1 MESSKSI
8 VGFIERVELY
18 LAPSSTA
25 MGSTLERIVTRNTD
39 ETRFFTQKSTVFRI
53 FLPFSLVVPGQS
65 TVHLVE
71 LDEHYLAPSTRLAGS
86 VCGRIVSQNTPICSL
101 TYPTCPQAE
110 ITFFADIQELHGI
123 LQMKNLR
130 GQFLLNI
137 ERDDRTKRSVPM
149 TNFVVRNVS
158 NLRFAGERRDAQR
171 FLVIFFLIELK
182 NVRAEVIP
190 IDQSGLLGIE
200 PDDERSSFIRF
211 DDLPCRTI
219 SLIDCRID

>member
-101 TYPTCPQAE
+101 TYPTCRLIGSERSGPRAIFDEPILTVDENQRKSIFREHLNAIE
-110 ITFFADIQELHGI
+110 KERKNFIFHIYIQWRSFSRIRRDICVCI
-123 LQMKNLR
+123 YIKR
-130 GQFLLNI
+130 
-137 ERDDRTKRSVPM
+137 ERDRLHSQWMPTSDRLTSTQTKTEKSTQIHLEWGVK
-149 TNFVVRNVS
+149 
-158 NLRFAGERRDAQR
+158 ER
-171 FLVIFFLIELK
+171 I
-182 NVRAEVIP
+182 
-190 IDQSGLLGIE
+190 
-200 PDDERSSFIRF
+200 
-211 DDLPCRTI
+211 
-219 SLIDCRID
+219 

>member
-1 MESSKSI
+1 MPARRRLCLP
-8 VGFIERVELY
+8 VPT
-18 LAPSSTA
+18 APGGTVI
-25 MGSTLERIVTRNTD
+25 GLFGRRIGLLQV
-39 ETRFFTQKSTVFRI
+39 QI
-53 FLPFSLVVPGQS
+53 
-65 TVHLVE
+65 
-71 LDEHYLAPSTRLAGS
+71 
-86 VCGRIVSQNTPICSL
+86 GR
-101 TYPTCPQAE
+101 PQAE
-110 ITFFADIQELHGI
+110 ITFFADIEEVPGI

-149 TNFVVRNVS
+149 SNFVLRNVS

-182 NVRAEVIP
+182 NVRVEVIP

-200 PDDERSSFIRF
+200 ADDERSSFIRF
-211 DDLPCRTI
+211 DDFPCRTI